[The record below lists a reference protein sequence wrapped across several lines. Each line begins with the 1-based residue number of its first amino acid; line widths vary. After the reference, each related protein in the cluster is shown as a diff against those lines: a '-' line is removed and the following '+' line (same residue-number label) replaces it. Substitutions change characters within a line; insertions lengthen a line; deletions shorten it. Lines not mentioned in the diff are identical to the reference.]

1 MEQDGLEG
9 WGVGHKYK
17 VNTERE
23 TLTLT
28 PISKFLLLN
37 TQVCINLQFYA
48 GSMAGLKK
56 QNKKDEEK
64 EERTRFMLYHNTSV
78 LSAVSFTLHH
88 SEYFCD
94 TDYSIFTMHSYT

>member
-1 MEQDGLEG
+1 MDRL
-9 WGVGHKYK
+9 GVGGHKYK
-17 VNTERE
+17 VNTETE

-37 TQVCINLQFYA
+37 TQICINLQFYA

-56 QNKKDEEK
+56 QNKK
-64 EERTRFMLYHNTSV
+64 EERTRFTSYHNTSV
-78 LSAVSFTLHH
+78 LSAVTFSLHH

-94 TDYSIFTMHSYT
+94 ADYSIFTKHSYT